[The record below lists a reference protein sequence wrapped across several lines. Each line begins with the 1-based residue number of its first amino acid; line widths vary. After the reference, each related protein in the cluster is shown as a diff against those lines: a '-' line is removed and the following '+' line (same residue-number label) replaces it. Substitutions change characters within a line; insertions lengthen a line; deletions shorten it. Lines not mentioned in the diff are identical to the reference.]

1 MLIHPNVKRNQP
13 GPRLQ
18 KLYSEV
24 LGKIDTNWYLRDM
37 RDPEATKETILKKSG
52 ILFNTQGY
60 KATSISQITDA
71 TGFTKGAIYRHFGS
85 KDDLEQETLAFLS
98 NIMFEKLRAI
108 IVKENNA
115 VDKLRGIF
123 HYFESYITNPPL
135 KGGCP
140 LLNAAIEVDDAHP
153 ALRKEAVKTL
163 TVLKKSL
170 ITILQKGIAYKQLK
184 PDTDVTFFSTL
195 IIAALEGG
203 IMMSKLEG
211 NNNDIRKMIKHLND
225 QLETITI

>member
-1 MLIHPNVKRNQP
+1 
-13 GPRLQ
+13 
-18 KLYSEV
+18 
-24 LGKIDTNWYLRDM
+24 M
-37 RDPEATKETILKKSG
+37 RDPEATRETILKKSG
-52 ILFNTQGY
+52 VLFNTQGY

-85 KDDLEQETLAFLS
+85 KDDLEKETLAFLS
-98 NIMFEKLRAI
+98 NILFEKLRVI
-108 IVKENNA
+108 IVQEKNA

-123 HYFESYITNPPL
+123 KFFESYISNPPL

-163 TVLKKSL
+163 AVLKKSL
-170 ITILQKGIAYKQLK
+170 VTILQNGIDHKQLK
-184 PDTDVTFFSTL
+184 PDTDVAFFATL

-225 QLETITI
+225 QLEMIML

>member
-1 MLIHPNVKRNQP
+1 
-13 GPRLQ
+13 
-18 KLYSEV
+18 
-24 LGKIDTNWYLRDM
+24 M

-52 ILFNTQGY
+52 VLFNTQGY

-85 KDDLEQETLAFLS
+85 KDDLEKETLAFLS
-98 NIMFEKLRAI
+98 NILFGKLRVI
-108 IVKENNA
+108 IVNESNA

-123 HYFESYITNPPL
+123 KFFESYISNPPL

-170 ITILQKGIAYKQLK
+170 MTILQNGIDHKQLK
-184 PDTDVTFFSTL
+184 PDTDVVFFSTL
-195 IIAALEGG
+195 IIAVLEGG

-211 NNNDIRKMIKHLND
+211 NNNDIRKMINHLND
-225 QLETITI
+225 QLKTITL

>member
-1 MLIHPNVKRNQP
+1 
-13 GPRLQ
+13 
-18 KLYSEV
+18 
-24 LGKIDTNWYLRDM
+24 M
-37 RDPEATKETILKKSG
+37 RDPEATRETILKKSG
-52 ILFNTQGY
+52 VLFNTQGY

-85 KDDLEQETLAFLS
+85 KDDLEKETLAFLS
-98 NIMFEKLRAI
+98 NILFEKLRVI
-108 IVKENNA
+108 IVQEKNA

-123 HYFESYITNPPL
+123 KFFESYISNPPL

-163 TVLKKSL
+163 AVLKKSL
-170 ITILQKGIAYKQLK
+170 VTILQNGIDHKQLK
-184 PDTDVTFFSTL
+184 QDTDVAFFATL

-225 QLETITI
+225 QLEMIML

>member
-1 MLIHPNVKRNQP
+1 
-13 GPRLQ
+13 
-18 KLYSEV
+18 
-24 LGKIDTNWYLRDM
+24 M

-52 ILFNTQGY
+52 VLFNTQGY

-85 KDDLEQETLAFLS
+85 KDDLERETLAFLS
-98 NIMFEKLRAI
+98 NILFGKLRVI
-108 IVKENNA
+108 IVNESNS

-123 HYFESYITNPPL
+123 KFFESYISNPPL

-170 ITILQKGIAYKQLK
+170 MTILQNGIEHKQLK
-184 PDTDVTFFSTL
+184 PDTDVMFFSTL
-195 IIAALEGG
+195 IIAVLEGG

-225 QLETITI
+225 QLETITL

>member
-1 MLIHPNVKRNQP
+1 
-13 GPRLQ
+13 
-18 KLYSEV
+18 
-24 LGKIDTNWYLRDM
+24 M

-52 ILFNTQGY
+52 VLFNTQGY

-98 NIMFEKLRAI
+98 NIMFEKMRAI

-115 VDKLRGIF
+115 VDKLRGVF
-123 HYFESYITNPPL
+123 QYFESYITNPPL

-163 TVLKKSL
+163 SVLKKSL
-170 ITILQKGIAYKQLK
+170 VTILQKGIEYKQLK
-184 PDTDVTFFSTL
+184 PDTDVVFFSTL

-225 QLETITI
+225 QLELIRI

>member
-1 MLIHPNVKRNQP
+1 
-13 GPRLQ
+13 
-18 KLYSEV
+18 
-24 LGKIDTNWYLRDM
+24 M
-37 RDPEATKETILKKSG
+37 RDPEATRETILRKSG
-52 ILFNTQGY
+52 VLFNTQGY

-85 KDDLEQETLAFLS
+85 KDDLEKETLAFLS
-98 NIMFEKLRAI
+98 NILFEKLRVI
-108 IVKENNA
+108 IVQEKNA

-123 HYFESYITNPPL
+123 KFFESYISNPPL

-170 ITILQKGIAYKQLK
+170 VKILQNGIDHKQLK
-184 PDTDVTFFSTL
+184 PDTDVVFFSTL
-195 IIAALEGG
+195 IIAVLEGG

-225 QLETITI
+225 QLEMIML

>member
-1 MLIHPNVKRNQP
+1 
-13 GPRLQ
+13 
-18 KLYSEV
+18 
-24 LGKIDTNWYLRDM
+24 M
-37 RDPEATKETILKKSG
+37 RDPEATKETILRKSG

-85 KDDLEQETLAFLS
+85 KGDLEQETLAFLS
-98 NIMFEKLRAI
+98 NIMFGKLRTI

-123 HYFESYITNPPL
+123 RYFESYISNPPL

-140 LLNAAIEVDDAHP
+140 LLNAAIEVDDGHL

-163 TVLKKSL
+163 SVLRKSL
-170 ITILQKGIAYKQLK
+170 MTILQNGIDHKQLK
-184 PDTDVTFFSTL
+184 SETDVVFFSTL
-195 IIAALEGG
+195 IIAVLEGG

-225 QLETITI
+225 QLETITL

>member
-1 MLIHPNVKRNQP
+1 
-13 GPRLQ
+13 
-18 KLYSEV
+18 
-24 LGKIDTNWYLRDM
+24 M

-98 NIMFEKLRAI
+98 NIMFEKMRAI

-123 HYFESYITNPPL
+123 RYFESYITNPPL

-140 LLNAAIEVDDAHP
+140 LLNAAIEVDDVHP

-170 ITILQKGIAYKQLK
+170 VSILQKGIEYKQLK
-184 PDTDVTFFSTL
+184 PETDVAFFSTL

>member
-1 MLIHPNVKRNQP
+1 
-13 GPRLQ
+13 
-18 KLYSEV
+18 
-24 LGKIDTNWYLRDM
+24 M
-37 RDPEATKETILKKSG
+37 RDPEATKETILRKSG
-52 ILFNTQGY
+52 VLFNTQGY

-85 KDDLEQETLAFLS
+85 KDDLERETLAFLS
-98 NIMFEKLRAI
+98 NILFGKLRVI
-108 IVKENNA
+108 IVNESNA

-123 HYFESYITNPPL
+123 KFFESYISNPPL

-170 ITILQKGIAYKQLK
+170 MTILQNGIEHKQLK

-195 IIAALEGG
+195 IIAVLEGG

-225 QLETITI
+225 QLETITL

>member
-1 MLIHPNVKRNQP
+1 V
-13 GPRLQ
+13 
-18 KLYSEV
+18 
-24 LGKIDTNWYLRDM
+24 
-37 RDPEATKETILKKSG
+37 
-52 ILFNTQGY
+52 
-60 KATSISQITDA
+60 
-71 TGFTKGAIYRHFGS
+71 
-85 KDDLEQETLAFLS
+85 
-98 NIMFEKLRAI
+98 I
-108 IVKENNA
+108 IVNESNA

-123 HYFESYITNPPL
+123 KFFESYISNPPL

-170 ITILQKGIAYKQLK
+170 MTILQNGIEHKQLK
-184 PDTDVTFFSTL
+184 PDTDVMFFSTL
-195 IIAALEGG
+195 IIAVLEGG

-225 QLETITI
+225 QLEIITL

>member
-1 MLIHPNVKRNQP
+1 MLPAV
-13 GPRLQ
+13 G
-18 KLYSEV
+18 KL
-24 LGKIDTNWYLRDM
+24 DTNWYLRGM

-52 ILFNTQGY
+52 VLFNTQGY

-85 KDDLEQETLAFLS
+85 KDDLERETLAFLS
-98 NIMFEKLRAI
+98 NILFGKLRVI
-108 IVKENNA
+108 IVNESNS

-123 HYFESYITNPPL
+123 KFFESYISNPPL

-170 ITILQKGIAYKQLK
+170 MTILQNGIEHKQLK
-184 PDTDVTFFSTL
+184 PDTDVMFFSTL
-195 IIAALEGG
+195 IIAVLEGG

-225 QLETITI
+225 QLETITL

>member
-1 MLIHPNVKRNQP
+1 
-13 GPRLQ
+13 
-18 KLYSEV
+18 
-24 LGKIDTNWYLRDM
+24 M
-37 RDPEATKETILKKSG
+37 RDPEATKETILRKSG
-52 ILFNTQGY
+52 VLFNTQGY

-85 KDDLEQETLAFLS
+85 KDDLEKETLAFLS
-98 NIMFEKLRAI
+98 NILFGKLRVI
-108 IVKENNA
+108 IVNEKNA

-123 HYFESYITNPPL
+123 KFFESYISNPPL

-170 ITILQKGIAYKQLK
+170 MTILHNGIVHKQLK
-184 PDTDVTFFSTL
+184 PDTDVMFFSTL
-195 IIAALEGG
+195 IIAVLEGG

-211 NNNDIRKMIKHLND
+211 NNNDIRKMINHLND
-225 QLETITI
+225 QLEKITL